1 MSKSKIAPNRDITQ
15 GRLLRSITDN
25 LSGEGTR
32 FAFLLGAGASSSS
45 GIGTAA
51 ELARKWVEQLKED
64 DPEVLHELGISDGD
78 EASKMAQAYS
88 AIYQYRFSLNP
99 ADGYQEL
106 EKVITAPN
114 VEPSL
119 GYIILAKLMLETSNN
134 LVLTVNF
141 DRLTETALLTLFK
154 HHAKVIY
161 HESMLPIIRLSD
173 RKPAVVKIHNDI
185 FFQPMSEDK
194 DISTLSD
201 VWKDKVDEILNTY
214 HLIVLGYGGNDR
226 EGLMKHLTKAAD
238 PNRVYWCYLEEYD
251 IPEPV
256 IERKYYCV
264 QIDGFDQFMFALNE
278 QLVIVKAPNI
288 IPAKELLKDAAS
300 AKHIK
305 LDDMYKIMLRQSE
318 GSTSALANIQK
329 IAADSWW
336 EVELEVRKADTTD
349 AKNALYQEG
358 VRKFSSSAE
367 LIGNYAIFLK
377 NIRKDYDQAE
387 HYYRR
392 ALDLNP
398 NHANNNGNYAIF
410 LKDIRQDYDQAE
422 RYYKKALEFE
432 PNHANNNG
440 NYAIFLKD
448 IRQDYDQAE
457 RYYKKALELDP
468 NEALYNSSYANFL
481 KNIRHDY
488 DQAEQYY
495 KKALKLDPNHL
506 NTNSNYA
513 NFLTDI
519 RKDHDQAEQYYKK
532 ALELDPNEALYNSNY
547 ANFLKNIRHDYDQ
560 AEQYYKKALEL
571 DPDDANTNSNYGL
584 FSHEI
589 RKNYDQ
595 AEHFYKKALELDPN
609 HVYANGNYANFLTD
623 IRKDHDQAEH
633 HYKKALELDPN
644 VAVYNGN
651 YANFLAGIRKD
662 YDQAEQYYKKALELD
677 PNNADTNGNYAIF
690 LTDIR
695 KDYDQAEQYYKKALE
710 LDPNHA
716 NNNGNYANFLAGIRK
731 DHGQAEHYYKK
742 ALELDP
748 NHANTNG
755 NYAGFLLAQGRKQ
768 EASAYLKKAEKLSD
782 RRDLDLDLTFYR
794 LAHFPNSSTESKTR
808 ILKLLAE
815 GVRLIHSDFSANI
828 DRAEQDGCEYVD
840 ELRELAARITTAE

>member
-1 MSKSKIAPNRDITQ
+1 MSKSKIAAGRDIKQ

-32 FAFLLGAGASSSS
+32 FAFLLGAGASRSS

-51 ELARKWVEQLKED
+51 ELASKWVKQLKED

-78 EASKMAQAYS
+78 EASKMAKAYS
-88 AIYQYRFSLNP
+88 AIYQSRFSLNP

-106 EKVITAPN
+106 EGIITASE
-114 VEPSL
+114 VVPSI
-119 GYIILAKLMLETSNN
+119 GYIILANLMLASANN

-141 DRLTETALLTLFK
+141 DRLTETALLTVFK

-161 HESMLPIIRLSD
+161 HESMLPIIRLPD
-173 RKPAVVKIHNDI
+173 HQPTVVKIHNDI
-185 FFQPMSEDK
+185 FFRPMSEDK

-201 VWKDKVDEILNTY
+201 IWKEKVDDILTAY

-226 EGLMKHLTKAAD
+226 EGLMKHLAKTAD
-238 PNRVYWCYLEEYD
+238 PNRIYWCYKQD
-251 IPEPV
+251 GNIPEPV

-264 QIDGFDQFMFALNE
+264 QIDGFDEFMFALNE
-278 QLVIVKAPNI
+278 KLVAIEAPNI
-288 IPAKELLKDAAS
+288 IAAKELLKEAAN
-300 AKHIK
+300 AKHIE
-305 LDDMYKIMLRQSE
+305 LDDMYKIMLKQSE
-318 GSTSALANIQK
+318 GSTSGLANMQK

-468 NEALYNSSYANFL
+468 NEALYNSNYANFL

-488 DQAEQYY
+488 DQAEHYYKKALELEPDEALYNNNYANFLRNIRKDHDQAESYY

-506 NTNSNYA
+506 STNSNYA

-519 RKDHDQAEQYYKK
+519 RKDHDQADQYYKK

-547 ANFLKNIRHDYDQ
+547 ANFLTDIRKDHDQ
-560 AEQYYKKALEL
+560 AEHYYKKALEL
-571 DPDDANTNSNYGL
+571 DPN
-584 FSHEI
+584 
-589 RKNYDQ
+589 
-595 AEHFYKKALELDPN
+595 KALYN
-609 HVYANGNYANFLTD
+609 SNYANFLTD

-633 HYKKALELDPN
+633 YYKKALKLDPKDAN
-644 VAVYNGN
+644 NNGN
-651 YANFLAGIRKD
+651 YALFLNKVRKL
-662 YDQAEQYYKKALELD
+662 YDQAELYYKKALELN
-677 PNNADTNGNYAIF
+677 PNHANTNGNYAIF

-695 KDYDQAEQYYKKALE
+695 KDHDQAEQYYKKALE
-710 LDPNHA
+710 FEPNHA
-716 NNNGNYANFLAGIRK
+716 NNNGNYAIFLTIIRK
-731 DHGQAEHYYKK
+731 DYDQAERYYKK
-742 ALELDP
+742 ALEFDP
-748 NHANTNG
+748 NEAVYNG

-768 EASAYLKKAEKLSD
+768 EALAYLEQAEKLSG
-782 RRDLDLDLTFYR
+782 RRDLDLELTFYR
-794 LAHFPNSSTESKTR
+794 LAHFPDSYADSKAR
-808 ILKLLAE
+808 ILELLAE
-815 GVRLIHSDFSANI
+815 GIRSVGWDFSANI
-828 DRAEQDGCEYVD
+828 ARAEQDGCEYVD
-840 ELRELAARITTAE
+840 ELRELAQRITTAE